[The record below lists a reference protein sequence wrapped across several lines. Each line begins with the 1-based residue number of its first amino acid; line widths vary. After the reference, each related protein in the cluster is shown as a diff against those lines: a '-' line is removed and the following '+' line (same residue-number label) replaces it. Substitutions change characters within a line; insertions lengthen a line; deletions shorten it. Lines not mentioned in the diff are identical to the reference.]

1 MLKLRFYLAGFTNL
15 LAVITNNKMLMAAT
29 DNPHLNIL
37 VMMAKVDGETDQAEL
52 ELIRQIGASNNVLPE
67 DIEKI
72 IDETSSEET
81 IPSLENL
88 DKKEKIE
95 LMTNLVMVMKI
106 DGRIDK
112 EEMKFCLQVI
122 KKLGYNEDALFD
134 LDSST
139 QIDPAQQIN
148 KDEIKAR
155 AEKFLQ

>member
-1 MLKLRFYLAGFTNL
+1 
-15 LAVITNNKMLMAAT
+15 MASV

-52 ELIRQIGASNNVLPE
+52 ELIRQIGASNNVSPE

-81 IPSLENL
+81 IPSLESL
-88 DKKEKIE
+88 TKDERVE

-122 KKLGYNEDALFD
+122 KKLGYDENALFD
-134 LDSST
+134 LVST
-139 QIDPAQQIN
+139 THIDPAQQIN
-148 KDEIKAR
+148 KNDIKER
-155 AEKFLQ
+155 AEKFLK